1 MTTDSAAAATT
12 VLTRCPFCDTM
23 NRVNVA
29 RLADGPRCADCKRPI
44 LLDRPQ
50 RITDADFDR
59 VISEAGIPVLV
70 DFWAQWCGPCRAMA
84 PAIDEFAAAQA
95 GRVLVLKLD
104 TDANPQTQ
112 MRFNV
117 RGIPTMILFRD
128 GKEHRRHVGLG
139 DARVLENLLRGEP

>member
-1 MTTDSAAAATT
+1 MSTDPTAAATT
-12 VLTRCPFCDTM
+12 VLIRCQFCDTM
-23 NRVNVA
+23 NRVDVG

-50 RITDADFDR
+50 RTSDADFER
-59 VISEAGIPVLV
+59 MVSEAAIPVLV
-70 DFWAQWCGPCRAMA
+70 DFYADWCGPCRAMA
-84 PAIDEFAAAQA
+84 PALDAFAAAQA

-117 RGIPTMILFRD
+117 RGIPTLILFRE

-139 DARVLENLLRGEP
+139 DARVLEDLLR